1 MENKHFYNQSSW
13 SSERQRTIQRLAPLI
28 ERLVASLEARG
39 KLKNMGVNRRANA
52 MEVAF
57 DDLYNQV
64 LAESNQNW
72 TRRKNKL

>member
-1 MENKHFYNQSSW
+1 
-13 SSERQRTIQRLAPLI
+13 
-28 ERLVASLEARG
+28 
-39 KLKNMGVNRRANA
+39 MGVNRRANA